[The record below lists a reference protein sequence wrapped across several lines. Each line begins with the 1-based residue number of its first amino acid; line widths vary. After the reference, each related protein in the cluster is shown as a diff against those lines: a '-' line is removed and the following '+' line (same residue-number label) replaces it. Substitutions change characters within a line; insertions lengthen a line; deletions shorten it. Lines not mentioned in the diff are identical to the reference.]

1 MPSYPGISSQAFKH
15 PLDQQAE
22 QALRSVPGFDLL
34 ATRFSEYIY
43 ERPQQI
49 YLMGNN
55 LKVGPQQYSTLYGI
69 YRECLQALD
78 IYPEPTLYVSQE
90 PFVNA
95 YSLGREHPYIVIN
108 TGLLDLLDENE
119 LRTVV
124 AHELGHLKCD
134 HSILIQM
141 FLWVRNTATFLGD
154 LTLGIG
160 KIMTTGLIYAFY
172 EWRRKAELSSDRA
185 SMLVLN
191 DITPIFKTMMKLAG
205 GSQKYAHECSLS
217 EFLKQS
223 DDYYRMDED
232 SLNQFYKVLIYNG
245 ANETFLSH
253 PFTVER
259 VRYLQEWSIST
270 QYSQI
275 KQGNYPKVRKE
286 GSINVDATPQKQES
300 EDLKKKIA
308 DLQAEIDRIKS
319 QKDS

>member
-55 LKVGPQQYSTLYGI
+55 LKVGPRQYSTLYGI

-78 IYPEPTLYVSQE
+78 ISPEPTLYVSQE

-108 TGLLDLLDENE
+108 TGLLDLLEENE
-119 LRTVV
+119 LRTVI

-185 SMLVLN
+185 SLLVL
-191 DITPIFKTMMKLAG
+191 DDVTPIYKTMMKLAG
-205 GSQKYAHECSLS
+205 GSQKYVHECSLS

-245 ANETFLSH
+245 ANDTFLAH

-259 VRYLQEWSIST
+259 VRYIQEWSTST

-275 KQGNYPKVRKE
+275 RQGNYPKVRKE
-286 GSINVDATPQKQES
+286 GSINVNATPQKQES

-319 QKDS
+319 QKDT

>member
-1 MPSYPGISSQAFKH
+1 MPNYPGISSQAFKH

-55 LKVGPQQYSTLYGI
+55 LKVGPRQYSTLYGI
-69 YRECLQALD
+69 YRECVQALD
-78 IYPEPTLYVSQE
+78 LYPEPTLYVSQE

-108 TGLLDLLDENE
+108 TGLLDLLEENE
-119 LRTVV
+119 LRTVI

-185 SMLVLN
+185 SLLVL
-191 DITPIFKTMMKLAG
+191 DDVTPIFKTMMKLAG

-259 VRYLQEWSIST
+259 VRYIQEWSTST

-319 QKDS
+319 QRDP